1 MRNITKLILSI
12 VILLCSN
19 GYSQSKKKI
28 AEEKL
33 KKIYEI
39 KCEGVGTEGIYLVK
53 VFSYSKDKNLAIEQA
68 KKNAIRGVIF
78 RGIPPG
84 ERGCIAQPPLVR
96 DSNLEEQSNDYFT
109 SFFSTGGKYSKFIDL
124 TTEGAVKAEDRF
136 VLSGKGFGLR
146 GKVYKIGVVVSV
158 NKKLLRK
165 ELQDAG
171 IIKKLSSGF

>member
-1 MRNITKLILSI
+1 MRNLINVIVSLLMLISI
-12 VILLCSN
+12 N
-19 GYSQSKKKI
+19 GYSQSKRKI

-33 KKIYEI
+33 KKVYEI
-39 KCEGVGTEGIYLVK
+39 KCEGVGTNGIYLVK
-53 VFSYSKDKNLAIEQA
+53 VFSYSKDKFLAIEQA

-78 RGIPPG
+78 RGIPQG
-84 ERGCIAQPPLVR
+84 KRGCVAQPALVR
-96 DSNLEEQSNDYFT
+96 DSNLEAQSNDYFT
-109 SFFSTGGKYSKFIDL
+109 SFFSVGGKYSKFIDL
-124 TTEGAVKAEDRF
+124 TTEGAIKAEDRF